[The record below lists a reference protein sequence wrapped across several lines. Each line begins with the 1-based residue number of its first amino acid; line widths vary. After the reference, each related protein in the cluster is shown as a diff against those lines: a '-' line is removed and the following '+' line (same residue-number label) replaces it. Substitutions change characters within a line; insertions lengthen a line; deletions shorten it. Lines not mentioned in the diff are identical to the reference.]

1 MADTLTAALLSILY
15 EDDQLLV
22 VNKPADL
29 VCHPTKDGPLS
40 SLIARVR
47 THLGTDEGR
56 LVNRLDR
63 ETSGVVLIAKGAEA
77 AGELGSVIATM
88 AQKRYWAIVEGHL
101 PDEPLRITAALGKD
115 DASAVAIKDCV
126 REDGAAADTSV
137 RLLHRFERDGQQFSL
152 AEVTPRTGRK
162 HQIRIHLAHAGFPI
176 VGDKLYGADEKRY
189 LRLVERRLTD
199 DDRRALRLQSHAL
212 HARRLSFE
220 WRGQAWQFQAEPD
233 EAFLGF
239 VRGK

>member
-1 MADTLTAALLSILY
+1 VADASAGRLLHILY
-15 EDDQLLV
+15 EDDQVLV

-47 THLGTDEGR
+47 THLGSEEGR

-63 ETSGVVLIAKGAEA
+63 ETSGVVLIAKGAEV
-77 AGELGSVIATM
+77 AGELGVVIATM

-101 PDEPLRITAALGKD
+101 PDDPLRITAALGKD
-115 DASAVAIKDCV
+115 DSSVVAIKDCV
-126 REDGAAADTSV
+126 RPDGALAETSV
-137 RLLHRFERDGQQFSL
+137 RALHRFVRAGEPFSL
-152 AEVTPRTGRK
+152 AEVTPLTGRK

-176 VGDKLYGADEKRY
+176 VGDKLYGADELRY

-199 DDRRALRLQSHAL
+199 EDRRALRLSSHAL

-233 EAFLGF
+233 DAFLGF
-239 VRGK
+239 LRGT

>member
-1 MADTLTAALLSILY
+1 MADTTTTPLFPILY
-15 EDDQLLV
+15 EDDGLLV

-47 THLGTDEGR
+47 TYLGTDEGR

-63 ETSGVVLIAKGAEA
+63 ETSGVILIAKGAEA
-77 AGELGSVIATM
+77 AAELGSVIANM
-88 AQKRYWAIVEGHL
+88 AQKRYWAIVEGRL
-101 PDEPLRITAALGKD
+101 PDDPLRITGALGKD
-115 DASAVAIKDCV
+115 DSSAVAIKNCV
-126 REDGAAADTSV
+126 REDGSPAETAV
-137 RLLHRFERDGQQFSL
+137 RVLHRFVREGAPFSL
-152 AEVTPRTGRK
+152 VEVTPLTGRK

-176 VGDKLYGADEKRY
+176 VGDKLYGGDEQRY

-199 DDRRALRLQSHAL
+199 EDRRTLRLTSHAL

-220 WRGQAWQFQAEPD
+220 WKGQAWQFQAEPD

-239 VRGK
+239 VRGR

>member
-1 MADTLTAALLSILY
+1 MADTTTASLFQILH
-15 EDDQLLV
+15 EDDHLLV

-47 THLGTDEGR
+47 THLGNEEGR

-63 ETSGVVLIAKGAEA
+63 ETSGVVLVAKSAA
-77 AGELGSVIATM
+77 VAGELGRVIATM
-88 AQKRYWAIVEGHL
+88 ALKRYWAIVEGHL
-101 PDEPLRITAALGKD
+101 GDETFRIVTGLGKD
-115 DASAVAIKDCV
+115 EASPVAIKDCV
-126 REDGAAADTSV
+126 RDDGATAETSV
-137 RLLHRFERDGQQFSL
+137 RVLHRFMREGARFSL
-152 AEVTPRTGRK
+152 AEVTPLTGRK

-176 VGDKLYGADEKRY
+176 VGDKLYGADEQRY
-189 LRLVERRLTD
+189 LRLVERRLTAE
-199 DDRRALRLQSHAL
+199 DRQALRLTSHAL

-239 VRGK
+239 LRGT